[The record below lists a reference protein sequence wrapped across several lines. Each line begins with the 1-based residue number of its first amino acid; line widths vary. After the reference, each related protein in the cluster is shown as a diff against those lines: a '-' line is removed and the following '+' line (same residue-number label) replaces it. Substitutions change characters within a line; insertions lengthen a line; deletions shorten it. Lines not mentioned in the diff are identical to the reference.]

1 MDLAQ
6 LQAQRAQILK
16 EIERRG
22 GKDKAPNFYQQL
34 LKIDQQ
40 IRTAKPTSGTDS
52 GALGNQAV
60 AQTNEIKDA
69 GSALRADQTGAMQ
82 EAQTN
87 LRLNNPDV
95 LGPTGSQKVTQ
106 NADGSV
112 TVNQNLS
119 ENQQRLLTGNE
130 NLSNRGL
137 DLAMQQLG
145 SAGFGNPF
153 APQLAGRTTTG
164 DLNSDRARIENEVF
178 ARLTRDMDQEY
189 RNAKQAKEA
198 ELANRGIAFNSD
210 PNSRYQ
216 QELNGIDKRYDTVR
230 ADARQRAA
238 EMGGQELERSFGINE
253 QLIANQLSQQQGIRN
268 QNLGEVGTLSNMG
281 AGLLLPNFQPYQG
294 ANYDPANPA
303 ALDQAFRELGLSQQQ
318 INLQKRA
325 LAQKGGSGRGPSSG
339 QGQPQVL
346 SPFYTSPPPG
356 L

>member
-22 GKDKAPNFYQQL
+22 GKAKAPGFVKQL
-34 LKIDQQ
+34 TDIDAQ
-40 IRTAKPTSGTDS
+40 IRTARPAAG
-52 GALGNQAV
+52 GAGQALGSQAV

-69 GSALRADQTGAMQ
+69 GSALKAEQTAGMD

-87 LRLNNPDV
+87 LRINNPDV

-106 NADGSV
+106 NPDGSV
-112 TVNQNLS
+112 TVNQDLS
-119 ENQQRLLTGNE
+119 GNQQKILTGNE

-137 DLAMQQLG
+137 DMAFDQLGNSGLG
-145 SAGFGNPF
+145 SAFKPET
-153 APQLAGRTTTG
+153 AQRTTTG
-164 DLNSDRARIENEVF
+164 DMNADRARIENEVF
-178 ARLTRDMDQEY
+178 SRLTRDMDQEY
-189 RNAKQAKEA
+189 GNSKQGKEA
-198 ELANRGIAFNSD
+198 ELANRGIAYSSD

-216 QELNGIDKRYDTVR
+216 QELTGIDKRYDSVK

-238 EMGGQELERSFGINE
+238 EIGGTELQRSFGINE
-253 QLIANQLSQQQGIRN
+253 QLIANQTSQQQGARN
-268 QNLGEVGTLSNMG
+268 QNLSEVGALSNMG

-303 ALDQAFRELGLSQQQ
+303 ALDQAFRQLGLSQQE
-318 INLQKRA
+318 INLQKKA
-325 LAQKGGSGRGPSSG
+325 LAQKGGGGGGGGG
-339 QGQPQVL
+339 QAQPVAS
-346 SPFYTSPPPG
+346 SPFYTSAPPG

>member
-22 GKDKAPNFYQQL
+22 GKDKAPGFVKQL
-34 LKIDQQ
+34 ADTEAQ
-40 IRTAKPTSGTDS
+40 IRTARPIAS
-52 GALGNQAV
+52 GAGQALGSQAV
-60 AQTNEIKDA
+60 AETNQIKDA
-69 GSALRADQTGAMQ
+69 GSALKAEQTGAMD

-106 NADGSV
+106 NPDGTV

-119 ENQQRLLTGNE
+119 DNQQKILTGNE
-130 NLSNRGL
+130 NLSNKGL
-137 DLAMQQLG
+137 DLAFNQLGASGLG
-145 SAGFGNPF
+145 SAFN
-153 APQLAGRTTTG
+153 PQLANRTTTG
-164 DLNSDRARIENEVF
+164 DLNADRARIENEVF
-178 ARLTRDMDQEY
+178 SRLTRDMDQEY
-189 RNAKQAKEA
+189 GNSKQAKEA
-198 ELANRGIAFNSD
+198 ELANRGIAYSAD

-216 QELNGIDKRYDTVR
+216 QELQGIDKRYDTVR

-238 EMGGQELERSFGINE
+238 EIGGTELQRSFGINE
-253 QLIANQLSQQQGIRN
+253 QLIANQLSQQQGVRN
-268 QNLGEVGTLSNMG
+268 QNLNEVGSLSNMG

-303 ALDQAFRELGLSQQQ
+303 ALDQAFKQLGLSQQE
-318 INLQKRA
+318 IALKKKA
-325 LAQKGGSGRGPSSG
+325 LAMQGGGGGGGG
-339 QGQPQVL
+339 QTQPVAS
-346 SPFYTSPPPG
+346 SPFYTSAPPG